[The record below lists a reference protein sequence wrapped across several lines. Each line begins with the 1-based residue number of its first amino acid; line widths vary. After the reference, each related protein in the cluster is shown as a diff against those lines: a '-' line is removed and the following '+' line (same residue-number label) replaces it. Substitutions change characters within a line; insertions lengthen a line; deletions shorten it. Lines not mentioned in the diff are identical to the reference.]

1 MNADMISNMTT
12 NIKASPMTLQFALDA
27 RRKKHMRG
35 FTFVL
40 AIATVL
46 LLVGLQSGSFEQS
59 SQVLFDVLVNK
70 FNHQALSQEQYLQWY
85 VLSELRAPRMFMA
98 MFVGALLAMSG
109 CAMQGLVRNPLADPG
124 LIGISGG
131 AAAAA
136 ATALTLINHYPQLE
150 IGGQYLIALSAFIG
164 ALVAVWIVLIVA
176 RTPAGMAISSLIL
189 AGVAVNALAG
199 THIGAISYM
208 ANDDALRQITYWT
221 MGSLGGVTWSKVL
234 FVGILSIPI
243 IALYMHLRQA
253 LNLFALGENEAQ
265 CMGLEVNKYKRLIL
279 WLVAFSVA
287 LATALCGIIG
297 FVGLVVP
304 HIARTIF
311 SADHKYLMPACGA
324 LGAILMLGADTAS
337 RALFPPLEIPIGIVT
352 SAVGAPFFLYLLA
365 KQKRGGAIA

>member
-1 MNADMISNMTT
+1 MHTKVT
-12 NIKASPMTLQFALDA
+12 PLQLQFTLQA
-27 RRKKHMRG
+27 RRQKHMRA
-35 FTFVL
+35 FTVALILALVL
-40 AIATVL
+40 FM
-46 LLVGLQSGSFEQS
+46 VGMQSGSFEQS
-59 SQVLFDVLVNK
+59 MGILVEALSHK
-70 FNHQALSQEQYLQWY
+70 FNQQDLSQEQYLQWY
-85 VLSELRAPRMFMA
+85 VFSELRAPRIFMA

-136 ATALTLINHYPQLE
+136 ATALALINHYPQLTS
-150 IGGQYLIALSAFIG
+150 GGQYFIALSAFIG
-164 ALVAVWIVLIVA
+164 ALLAVWIVLIVA
-176 RTPAGMAISSLIL
+176 RTSASMAISSLIL

-234 FVGILSIPI
+234 FVSILSVPI
-243 IALYMHLRQA
+243 IGLYMHLRQP
-253 LNLFALGENEAQ
+253 LNLFSLGENEAQ

-304 HIARTIF
+304 HIARNLF
-311 SADHKYLMPACGA
+311 SADHKYLMPACGV
-324 LGAILMLGADTAS
+324 LGAILMLAADTAS

-365 KQKRGGAIA
+365 KQKGTGVNA

>member
-1 MNADMISNMTT
+1 MQN
-12 NIKASPMTLQFALDA
+12 KAAVVNLRLSLSA
-27 RRKKHMRG
+27 RRQKHLRG
-35 FTFVL
+35 FIIGSIV
-40 AIATVL
+40 AGVL
-46 LLVGLQSGSFEQS
+46 LLLGMQSGSFEQS
-59 SQVLFDVLVNK
+59 TGILLDVISHKL
-70 FNHQALSQEQYLQWY
+70 QQQGLSQEQYLQWY
-85 VLSELRAPRMFMA
+85 VFSELRAPRMVMA
-98 MFVGALLAMSG
+98 MCVGALLAMSG

-136 ATALTLINHYPQLE
+136 ATALALINHFPGLE
-150 IGGQYLIALSAFIG
+150 VSGQYLIALSAFMG
-164 ALVAVWIVLIVA
+164 ALLAVWIVLIVA

-234 FVGILSIPI
+234 FVGALCVPI
-243 IALYMHLRQA
+243 IGLYMHLRQP

-304 HIARTIF
+304 HMARSIF
-311 SADHKYLMPACGA
+311 SADHRYLMPACGL
-324 LGAILMLGADTAS
+324 LGAILMLAADTAS

-365 KQKRGGAIA
+365 KQKSAGVNG

>member
-1 MNADMISNMTT
+1 MQN
-12 NIKASPMTLQFALDA
+12 KAAVVNLQLSLSA
-27 RRKKHMRG
+27 RRQKHLRG
-35 FTFVL
+35 FIFGSIV
-40 AIATVL
+40 AGL
-46 LLVGLQSGSFEQS
+46 LLLLGMQSGSFEQS
-59 SQVLFDVLVNK
+59 TGILLDVISHK
-70 FNHQALSQEQYLQWY
+70 FQQQGLSQEQYLQWY
-85 VLSELRAPRMFMA
+85 VFSELRAPRMVMA
-98 MFVGALLAMSG
+98 MCVGALLAMSG

-136 ATALTLINHYPQLE
+136 ATALAVINHFPELE
-150 IGGQYLIALSAFIG
+150 VSGQYLIALSAFMG
-164 ALVAVWIVLIVA
+164 ALLAVWIVLIVA

-234 FVGILSIPI
+234 FVGALSVPI
-243 IALYMHLRQA
+243 VGLYMHLRQP

-304 HIARTIF
+304 HMARSIF
-311 SADHKYLMPACGA
+311 SADHKYLMPACGL
-324 LGAILMLGADTAS
+324 LGAILMLAADTAS

-365 KQKRGGAIA
+365 KQKSAGVNG

>member
-1 MNADMISNMTT
+1 MNSDT
-12 NIKASPMTLQFALDA
+12 KALPMTLQFALHS
-27 RRKKHMRG
+27 RRKKRMRG
-35 FTFVL
+35 LGYALFL
-40 AIATVL
+40 GLVL

-59 SQVLFDVLVNK
+59 SKVLFEVLASK
-70 FNHQALSQEQYLQWY
+70 FNQQTLTQDQYLQWY
-85 VLSELRAPRMFMA
+85 VFSELRAPRMFMA

-136 ATALTLINHYPQLE
+136 STALAVINHFPALE
-150 IGGQYLIALSAFIG
+150 VGGQYFIAFSAFIG
-164 ALVAVWIVLIVA
+164 ALIAVWVVLLVA

-221 MGSLGGVTWSKVL
+221 MGNLGGITWSKVL
-234 FVGILSIPI
+234 FVGLLSVPI
-243 IALYMHLRQA
+243 IALYMRLRQP

-265 CMGLEVNKYKRLIL
+265 CMGLDVNKYKRLIL

-304 HIARTIF
+304 HISRTIF
-311 SADHKYLMPACGA
+311 GADHTYLMPACGL
-324 LGAILMLGADTAS
+324 LGAILMLAADTAS

-365 KQKRGGAIA
+365 KQKTRGAVV

>member
-1 MNADMISNMTT
+1 MLMHT
-12 NIKASPMTLQFALDA
+12 NVSPVQLQLTLYA
-27 RRKKHMRG
+27 RRKKHLRAFM
-35 FTFVL
+35 VALLL
-40 AIATVL
+40 AVIL
-46 LLVGLQSGSFEQS
+46 LLVGLQAGSFKQS
-59 SQVLFDVLVNK
+59 IGILFEALSHKLN
-70 FNHQALSQEQYLQWY
+70 QRALSQEQYLQWY
-85 VLSELRAPRMFMA
+85 VFSELRAPRIFMA

-136 ATALTLINHYPQLE
+136 ATALALINHYPQLAV
-150 IGGQYLIALSAFIG
+150 GGQYLIALSAFVG
-164 ALVAVWIVLIVA
+164 ALLAVWVVLIVA

-234 FVGILSIPI
+234 FVGALSLPI
-243 IALYMHLRQA
+243 IGLFMHLRQP

-265 CMGLEVNKYKRLIL
+265 CMGLEVSKYKRLIL

-304 HIARTIF
+304 HIARTLF

-365 KQKRGGAIA
+365 KQKAGGVNA

>member
-1 MNADMISNMTT
+1 MHS
-12 NIKASPMTLQFALDA
+12 KASAVNLQLSLNA
-27 RRKKHMRG
+27 RCQRHLRG
-35 FTFVL
+35 FVFGSIL
-40 AIATVL
+40 AGVI
-46 LLVGLQSGSFEQS
+46 LLVGMQSGSFEQS
-59 SQVLFDVLVNK
+59 AGMLADVILQKV
-70 FNHQALSQEQYLQWY
+70 HQQTLSQEQYLQWY
-85 VLSELRAPRMFMA
+85 VFSELRAPRMLMA
-98 MFVGALLAMSG
+98 MFIGALLAMSG

-136 ATALTLINHYPQLE
+136 ASALALINQFPELE
-150 IGGQYLIALSAFIG
+150 AGGQYLIAFSAFIG
-164 ALVAVWIVLIVA
+164 ALLAVWIVLIVA

-234 FVGILSIPI
+234 FVGALSVPI
-243 IALYMHLRQA
+243 IALYMHLRQP

-265 CMGLEVNKYKRLIL
+265 CMGLEVNKYKRFIL

-304 HIARTIF
+304 HIARTLF
-311 SADHKYLMPACGA
+311 GADHKYLMPACGL
-324 LGAILMLGADTAS
+324 LGAILMLAADTAS